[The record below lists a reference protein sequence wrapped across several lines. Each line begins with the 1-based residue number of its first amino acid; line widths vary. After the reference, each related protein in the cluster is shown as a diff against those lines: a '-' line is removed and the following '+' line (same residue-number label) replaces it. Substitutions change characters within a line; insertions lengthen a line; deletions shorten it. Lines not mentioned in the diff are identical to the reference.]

1 MTATT
6 PKTDY
11 VHRNPRWAR
20 LRRFLRSDRG
30 ATWSAAVLFIAAW
43 QLLTLIAPRVPSPI
57 DVIQIMFIEMTGGDY
72 GSIRRGE
79 FWGHYGA
86 TLQRYGIGLA
96 IGFVAGI
103 LVGAL
108 IGTSSLARALIND
121 TVLVLLA
128 LPAFVWAFLTTMW
141 FGIGWQAP
149 VLTVAFAAF
158 PFVAVNVAQ
167 GVRSIAP
174 DLRHM
179 STAFGVTGWKRFRS
193 LTLGGVMGYV
203 FAGLRFA
210 MIVSWN
216 GVLLSEWFNGQ
227 NGVGFRTRFW
237 FDANRYPGFLGWVI
251 SFIVFIVALDRLVL
265 TRLQDRAFRWRAPV
279 VETQRTPSQRTP
291 SETR

>member
-1 MTATT
+1 MTAAAHRR
-6 PKTDY
+6 PAK
-11 VHRNPRWAR
+11 HRNPRTDA
-20 LRRFLRSDRG
+20 LRRALLSDRG
-30 ATWSAAVLFIAAW
+30 AAWTAFVVFLVGW
-43 QLLTLIAPRVPSPI
+43 QLLTLIAPRVPGPI
-57 DVIQIMFIEMTGGDY
+57 DVIKIMFIEMTGGDY
-72 GSIRRGE
+72 GSVRKGE
-79 FWGHYGA
+79 FWGHYA
-86 TLQRYGIGLA
+86 STLQRYGIGLA
-96 IGFVAGI
+96 MGFTGGV

-149 VLTVAFAAF
+149 VLTVAFTAF

-167 GVRSIAP
+167 GVRAITP
-174 DLRHM
+174 DLKHM
-179 STAFGVTGWKRFRS
+179 SSAFGVSRAKRFRH
-193 LTLGGVMGYV
+193 LTIAGVMGYV

-227 NGVGFRTRFW
+227 NGVGFRTRYW

-251 SFIVFIVALDRLVL
+251 SFIVFIVLLDRLVL
-265 TRLQDRAFRWRAPV
+265 TRLQNRAFRWRN
-279 VETQRTPSQRTP
+279 PSGELTEAELATITGGQ
-291 SETR
+291 